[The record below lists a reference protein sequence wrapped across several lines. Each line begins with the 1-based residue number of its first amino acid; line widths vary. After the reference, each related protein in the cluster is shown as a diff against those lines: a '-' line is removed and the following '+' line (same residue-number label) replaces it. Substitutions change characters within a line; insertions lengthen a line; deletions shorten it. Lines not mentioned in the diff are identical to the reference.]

1 MGARGRIEQ
10 VGRQREAV
18 ASDAQTRSTVRRITT
33 LEFIINAS
41 SVDLKKR
48 DKKRSSFVRS
58 FVRSSLRSLYNRKEE
73 VWHRRKDRNYRT
85 KSFFFC
91 LLLLREPCIRAKE
104 KERERE
110 RFEGREKDEGC
121 K

>member
-48 DKKRSSFVRS
+48 DKKRCSFVRS
-58 FVRSSLRSLYNRKEE
+58 FVRLCALYIIGKKKFGIVGRIVIIGRSLSFFAFYCFESRVYER
-73 VWHRRKDRNYRT
+73 RRKR
-85 KSFFFC
+85 
-91 LLLLREPCIRAKE
+91 
-104 KERERE
+104 ERERE